1 MTQKLTTAAKKTPA
15 TKKVAKK
22 VTAQKVVKTKA
33 ENQIAPRVPRPEEI
47 PDKDWMN
54 WVEYAQAKLRYL
66 ENKVASLTEE
76 LAAQKASNKRLNDR
90 FMQG

>member
-1 MTQKLTTAAKKTPA
+1 
-15 TKKVAKK
+15 
-22 VTAQKVVKTKA
+22 
-33 ENQIAPRVPRPEEI
+33 
-47 PDKDWMN
+47 MN

-66 ENKVASLTEE
+66 ENKVALLTDE